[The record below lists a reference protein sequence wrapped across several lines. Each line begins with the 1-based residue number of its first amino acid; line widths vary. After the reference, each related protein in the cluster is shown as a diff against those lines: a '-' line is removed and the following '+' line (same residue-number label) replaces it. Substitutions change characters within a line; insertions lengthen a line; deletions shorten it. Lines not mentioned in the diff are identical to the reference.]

1 MPRVCSGLYKPRS
14 DLEGRFRCEE
24 KMFGLDK
31 NRGQQRSCFL
41 RTNLNVGSLPE
52 LVDDL
57 GCSRGRFVNDQL
69 RCNPHSVRMGM
80 VVVYDYDRG
89 LGPRQRLCCLSELVQ
104 SVRVDQDCEVDLCRE
119 SSVGNRDSKILK
131 ELFG

>member
-41 RTNLNVGSLPE
+41 RTNLNIGSLPE

-57 GCSRGRFVNDQL
+57 GCSRGRFVNDPLWCNLDRL
-69 RCNPHSVRMGM
+69 RM
-80 VVVYDYDRG
+80 VLVVLYDSAQG
-89 LGPRQRLCCLSELVQ
+89 LGPDQRIWHLSQ
-104 SVRVDQDCEVDLCRE
+104 
-119 SSVGNRDSKILK
+119 
-131 ELFG
+131 